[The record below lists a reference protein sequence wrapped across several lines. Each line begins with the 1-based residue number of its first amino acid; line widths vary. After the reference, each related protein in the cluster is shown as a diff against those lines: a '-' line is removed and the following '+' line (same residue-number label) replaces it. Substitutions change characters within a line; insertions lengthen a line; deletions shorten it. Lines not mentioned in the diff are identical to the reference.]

1 MTTWENIG
9 WKQLLEVLNP
19 TPPPKAGLVSMSN
32 HNKLYSAQSGKA
44 MRELHLTPSPQ
55 VTLARSPTSNSTF
68 VSLLTG

>member
-9 WKQLLEVLNP
+9 WKQPLEVLSP
-19 TPPPKAGLVSMSN
+19 TKAGLVSMSN